1 MFLHLGSDYVIPLKS
16 IVAITDMNAVKATI
30 NQEFIDEKRQQHLVV
45 DIAKGQAKSLVITDK
60 KVYLSAISAV
70 TLKKRAGFI
79 LESEEVEATDIQE
92 E

>member
-30 NQEFIDEKRQQHLVV
+30 NQEFINEKRQQHLVV
-45 DIAKGQAKSLVITDK
+45 DIAKGQAKSLVITDQK
-60 KVYLSAISAV
+60 IYLSAISAV

>member
-1 MFLHLGSDYVIPLKS
+1 MFLHLGSDYVIPLKN